1 MVRGVMADAIDR
13 CAAADAI
20 DRCAA
25 PGGPIRAA
33 RRPSEWRA
41 PGPPP
46 VPPADIGHLGPR
58 PDEDLCFLTG
68 DWRIFQRLD
77 GHRWSLDDLV
87 TAWMAAD
94 AAAIAPPRRIADL
107 GCGIGSVLLMMMWR
121 FPAAT
126 GVGVEA
132 QEISVDLARRSIA
145 WNGVAERCLVQHADF
160 RNETILAREK
170 PFDLIT
176 GTPPYLR
183 PGEGAESHRP
193 QFGPCHFEHRG
204 GLEAY
209 CDAAARLLK
218 PEGAFV
224 LCAGAAQ
231 HDRMLDAA
239 RRAGLAVARRRPVV
253 PRDGK
258 AALFSVYA
266 LRRAPAIVSA
276 VDEPPLIVRDRDGR
290 RTQHFI
296 ALRADMGMPP

>member
-1 MVRGVMADAIDR
+1 MPADATNNS
-13 CAAADAI
+13 
-20 DRCAA
+20 
-25 PGGPIRAA
+25 GSPIGRIRPA
-33 RRPSEWRA
+33 RRPFAWQA

-46 VPPADIGHLGPR
+46 APPASTHHLGPR
-58 PDEDLCFLTG
+58 GDEDLCFLSG
-68 DWRIFQRLD
+68 DWRILQRLD
-77 GHRWSLDDLV
+77 GHRWSLDDLA

-94 AAAIAPPRRIADL
+94 TAAEAPPRRIVDL
-107 GCGIGSVLLMMMWR
+107 GCGIGSVLLMMLWR

-145 WNGVAERCLVQHADF
+145 WNGVDERCLVHHADF
-160 RNETILAREK
+160 RDETILAREK
-170 PFDLIT
+170 PFDLVT

-183 PGEGAESHRP
+183 PGEGAESRRP

-209 CDAAARLLK
+209 CDAATRLLA
-218 PEGAFV
+218 PDGAFV

-239 RRAGLAVARRRPVV
+239 QRAGLAVARRRQVV

-266 LRRAPAIVSA
+266 LRRAPDIAEA
-276 VDEPPLIVRDRDGR
+276 VDDPPLIVRDRDGH
-290 RTQHFI
+290 RTPDFI
-296 ALRADMGMPP
+296 ALRAAMGMPP

>member
-1 MVRGVMADAIDR
+1 MPADATNSR
-13 CAAADAI
+13 GSP
-20 DRCAA
+20 R
-25 PGGPIRAA
+25 GPIRPA
-33 RRPSEWRA
+33 RRPFAWQA

-46 VPPADIGHLGPR
+46 APPASTHHLGPR
-58 PDEDLCFLTG
+58 GDEDLCFLTG
-68 DWRIFQRLD
+68 DWRILQRLD
-77 GHRWSLDDLV
+77 GHRWSLDDLA

-94 AAAIAPPRRIADL
+94 MAAGAPPRRIADL
-107 GCGIGSVLLMMMWR
+107 GCGIGSVLLMMLWR

-132 QEISVDLARRSIA
+132 QEISVDLVRRSIA
-145 WNGVAERCLVQHADF
+145 WNGVAERCAVYHADF
-160 RNETILAREK
+160 RDETVLARED
-170 PFDLIT
+170 PFDLVT

-209 CDAAARLLK
+209 CDAAARLLA
-218 PEGAFV
+218 PDGAFV

-239 RRAGLAVARRRPVV
+239 RRAGLVVARRRQVV

-266 LRRAPAIVSA
+266 LRRAPHIATA
-276 VDEPPLIVRDRDGR
+276 VDGPPLIVRDRDGH
-290 RTQHFI
+290 RTPDFI